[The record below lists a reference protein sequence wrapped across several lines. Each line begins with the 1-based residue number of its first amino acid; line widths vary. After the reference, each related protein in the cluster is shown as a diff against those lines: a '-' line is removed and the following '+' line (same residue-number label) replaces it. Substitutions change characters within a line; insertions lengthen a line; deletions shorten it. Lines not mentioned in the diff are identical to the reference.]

1 MTHGAHQG
9 AATVSR
15 PPQGWH
21 RPVRPGALLVVSAVL
36 LLLWLAL
43 MAGGVMWFYARFESH
58 ITVREQP
65 VRVRLPSGLPAL
77 AEMSTPLRL
86 QLPQALQVNVPV
98 RQTVPLQLHDS
109 VQARV
114 QLKTVLPVSTEVRVD
129 HEVLISTVARLHA
142 PVHRWL
148 PPLDVT
154 VPVQL
159 RLPVHL
165 VVPVR
170 AEVPLDLDVAVSGEL
185 RESVNVPVD
194 TVLALRPQV
203 QGDVVAQMR
212 TQTAFRLF
220 GPQEPVPMTI
230 ADARLRVPFDLTWF
244 TRRAP

>member
-1 MTHGAHQG
+1 MMHAGHRAAAP
-9 AATVSR
+9 AATLPR
-15 PPQGWH
+15 GWH
-21 RPVRPGALLVVSAVL
+21 RPVRPRALLVVSVAL
-36 LLLWLAL
+36 LLVWLAL

-58 ITVREQP
+58 IT
-65 VRVRLPSGLPAL
+65 G
-77 AEMSTPLRL
+77 
-86 QLPQALQVNVPV
+86 
-98 RQTVPLQLHDS
+98 
-109 VQARV
+109 RV
-114 QLKTVLPVSTEVRVD
+114 QVKTVLPVSTDVPVD
-129 HEVLISTVARLHA
+129 HEVLISTVARMHA
-142 PVHRWL
+142 PVFRWL

-170 AEVPLDLDVAVSGEL
+170 AEVPLDLDVTVSGEL
-185 RESVNVPVD
+185 RKSVNVPVD

-203 QGDVVAQMR
+203 KGDIVARMQA
-212 TQTAFRLF
+212 QTAFRLF

>member
-1 MTHGAHQG
+1 M
-9 AATVSR
+9 R
-15 PPQGWH
+15 P
-21 RPVRPGALLVVSAVL
+21 RALLVVSVAL
-36 LLLWLAL
+36 LLVWLAL

-77 AEMSTPLRL
+77 AEMSSPLRL
-86 QLPQALQVNVPV
+86 QLPQALKVNVPV
-98 RQTVPLQLHDS
+98 KQSVSLQLRDS

-114 QLKTVLPVSTEVRVD
+114 QVKTVLPVSTDVRVD
-129 HEVLISTVARLHA
+129 HEVLISTVARMHA
-142 PVHRWL
+142 PVFRWL
-148 PPLDVT
+148 PPLAVT

-159 RLPVHL
+159 RMPVHL

-170 AEVPLDLDVAVSGEL
+170 AEVPLDLDMAISGKLQEQL
-185 RESVNVPVD
+185 SVPVD

-203 QGDVVAQMR
+203 QGDIVARMQA
-212 TQTAFRLF
+212 QTAFRLF

>member
-1 MTHGAHQG
+1 M
-9 AATVSR
+9 R
-15 PPQGWH
+15 P
-21 RPVRPGALLVVSAVL
+21 RALLVVSVAL
-36 LLLWLAL
+36 LLVWLAL

-77 AEMSTPLRL
+77 AEMSSPLRL
-86 QLPQALQVNVPV
+86 QLPQALKVNVPV
-98 RQTVPLQLHDS
+98 KQSVSLELRDS

-114 QLKTVLPVSTEVRVD
+114 QVKTVLPVSTDVPVD
-129 HEVLISTVARLHA
+129 HEVLISTVARMHA
-142 PVHRWL
+142 PVFRWL

-170 AEVPLDLDVAVSGEL
+170 AEVPLDLDVTVSGEL
-185 RESVNVPVD
+185 RKSVNVPVD

-203 QGDVVAQMR
+203 KGDIVARMQA
-212 TQTAFRLF
+212 QTAFRLF

>member
-1 MTHGAHQG
+1 MMQAGQRIVAP
-9 AATVSR
+9 ASS
-15 PPQGWH
+15 PPRGWH
-21 RPVRPGALLVVSAVL
+21 RPVRPGALFVVSVAL

-58 ITVREQP
+58 IMVREQA

-77 AEMSTPLRL
+77 AEMSSPLRL
-86 QLPQALQVNVPV
+86 QFPQAFKVNVPV
-98 RQTVPLQLHDS
+98 SQAVPVQLRDS

-114 QLKTVLPVSTEVRVD
+114 RLKTVLPVSTEVRVD

-203 QGDVVAQMR
+203 KGDIVAQMR

-220 GPQEPVPMTI
+220 GPQAPVPMTI
-230 ADARLRVPFDLTWF
+230 ADARLRVPFDLTRV
-244 TRRAP
+244 TRREP

>member
-1 MTHGAHQG
+1 M
-9 AATVSR
+9 
-15 PPQGWH
+15 
-21 RPVRPGALLVVSAVL
+21 VSAVL
-36 LLLWLAL
+36 LLLWLVL
-43 MAGGVMWFYARFESH
+43 MVGGVMWFYARFESH

-77 AEMSTPLRL
+77 AEMSSPLRL

-98 RQTVPLQLHDS
+98 KQMVPMRLHDS
-109 VQARV
+109 VHARV
-114 QLKTVLPVSTEVRVD
+114 QLKTVLPVSTDVRVD

-142 PVHRWL
+142 PVYRWL

-170 AEVPLDLDVAVSGEL
+170 ADVPLDLDMAISGEL

-194 TVLALRPQV
+194 TVLTLRPEV
-203 QGDVVAQMR
+203 KGDIVAQMR

-230 ADARLRVPFDLTWF
+230 VDARLRVPFDLAWV
-244 TRRAP
+244 TRREP